1 MGRNAPTLIS
11 TVVKVPPTDS
21 QLQHYD
27 YDIIMSSGGNRSPML
42 DFAQG
47 VVAPQNGHS
56 KCPRDS
62 RHKQL
67 KIVICL
73 LKMTFPPDD
82 LHIEV
87 HLYCFGIEY
96 TPFTTKPEEE
106 DALR

>member
-1 MGRNAPTLIS
+1 M
-11 TVVKVPPTDS
+11 PPTDS
-21 QLQHYD
+21 QLQHCD
-27 YDIIMSSGGNRSPML
+27 YHDIIMSSGGNRSPML

-82 LHIEV
+82 LLIED

-96 TPFTTKPEEE
+96 TPLITTKPGGE